1 MLSFLCQR
9 DVRLAH
15 ESLEEQIGRMFGQ
28 EAPSKCLTGLPQT
41 LIFYLGAKIDIPII
55 TMFSLYAGTAV
66 LIVFLLQVLKWLF
79 IIRSEGQ
86 VCDQYTHLPDALTL
100 RTRNSIRGFVR
111 PLVGRSVGPSW

>member
-28 EAPSKCLTGLPQT
+28 EAPSMCLTGLPQT

-79 IIRSEGQ
+79 IIRPEGQ
-86 VCDQYTHLPDALTL
+86 VCDQYTHLPDALTFL
-100 RTRNSIRGFVR
+100 FSFNNCCI
-111 PLVGRSVGPSW
+111 